1 MDLTK
6 NNIKKTLEKINMSG
20 HSENIVSSGILKNIQ
35 VFGDQVDID
44 IVVTNPALQARKKL
58 EVDIMKI
65 IHDDIYEKAKIN
77 INTKVELPKENKN
90 DENEIDSPDRPKIS
104 SQAKKINGV
113 DSIIAI
119 SSAKGGV
126 GKSTVT
132 INLAAALAK
141 KGCKV
146 GILDADIYGPSVP
159 TMMDVEGYVPK
170 SIKIDNKSKIE
181 PVESYNVKIM
191 SIGFFTKLDQAVVW
205 GGPMASKALNQMI
218 FDTHWGELDFL
229 FLDLPPGT
237 GDIHL
242 SLVQSLPITG
252 SIIVSTPQ
260 NVALADARRG
270 IKMFQQESISVPIL
284 GLVENMAYFKTD
296 DSEDKHYIFG
306 EDGVKY
312 LSKDLN
318 INFLG
323 EIPLIKSL
331 REASDFGRPGS
342 LQESTEVSEIF
353 DNISK
358 KKINEP
364 AKINIDEDNLNQID
378 FVEKFESQREIK
390 KNGVKHSKVYL
401 FAIKKK

>member
-20 HSENIVSSGILKNIQ
+20 HSENIVSTGILKNIQ

-77 INTKVELPKENKN
+77 INTKVELPKENEN

-170 SIKIDNKSKIE
+170 SIKIDDKSKIE

-205 GGPMASKALNQMI
+205 RGPMASKALNQMI

-270 IKMFQQESISVPIL
+270 IKMFQQDSISVPIL
-284 GLVENMAYFKTD
+284 GLIENMAYFKTD
-296 DSEDKHYIFG
+296 KSDTIHYIFG
-306 EDGVKY
+306 ESGVKY

-323 EIPLIKSL
+323 EIPIFQSL

-342 LQESTEVSEIF
+342 LQESTDVSNIF
-353 DNISK
+353 EEISK
-358 KKINEP
+358 NMVEQLLVRNKELPPTKIVE
-364 AKINIDEDNLNQID
+364 ITNL
-378 FVEKFESQREIK
+378 VGCS
-390 KNGVKHSKVYL
+390 
-401 FAIKKK
+401 AIKK

>member
-1 MDLTK
+1 MELTK
-6 NNIKKTLEKINMSG
+6 SNIKKTLENVNISG
-20 HSENIVSSGILKNIQ
+20 SSENIVSSGILKNIQ

-44 IVVTNPALQARKKL
+44 LILSNPTLQARKKL

-65 IHDDIYEKAKIN
+65 IHADIYEKAKIN
-77 INTKVELPKENKN
+77 INVKIEKV
-90 DENEIDSPDRPKIS
+90 DSKIS
-104 SQAKKINGV
+104 SQSKKISGV
-113 DSIIAI
+113 DSIIAV

-126 GKSTVT
+126 GKSTLT
-132 INLAAALAK
+132 INLAATLAK

-170 SIKIDNKSKIE
+170 SIKVNGESKIE
-181 PVESYNVKIM
+181 PIESYGVKIM

-205 GGPMASKALNQMI
+205 RGPMASKALNQMI
-218 FDTHWGELDFL
+218 FDTNWGELDFL

-242 SLVQSLPITG
+242 SIVQSLPITG
-252 SIIVSTPQ
+252 SIIISTPQ

-270 IKMFQQESISVPIL
+270 IKMFQQDNISVPIL

-296 DSEDKHYIFG
+296 DSNEKHYIFG
-306 EDGVKY
+306 EAGVKY

-323 EIPLIKSL
+323 EIPLFMSL

-342 LQESTEVSEIF
+342 LQESSEISDIF
-353 DNISK
+353 DDISK
-358 KKINEP
+358 NVVEQLLIRNKELPPTKVVEIT
-364 AKINIDEDNLNQID
+364 NL
-378 FVEKFESQREIK
+378 VGCS
-390 KNGVKHSKVYL
+390 
-401 FAIKKK
+401 AIKK

>member
-1 MDLTK
+1 MELSKK
-6 NNIKKTLEKINMSG
+6 NISKTLEKINMPGSVD
-20 HSENIVSSGILKNIQ
+20 NIVSSGVLKNIQ

-44 IVVTNPALQARKKL
+44 LSVSNPALQARKKL

-65 IHDDIYEKAKIN
+65 IHDEIYEKAKIN
-77 INTKVELPKENKN
+77 INTKIEKAPAKIEKAPAKI
-90 DENEIDSPDRPKIS
+90 EKAPAKIS
-104 SQAKKINGV
+104 SQSKKISGV
-113 DSIIAI
+113 DSIIAV

-126 GKSTVT
+126 GKSTLTV
-132 INLAAALAK
+132 NLAASLAK

-170 SIKIDNKSKIE
+170 SIKVNDVSKIE
-181 PVESYNVKIM
+181 PIENYGVKIM

-205 GGPMASKALNQMI
+205 RGPMASKALNQMI
-218 FDTHWGELDFL
+218 FDTNWGDLDFL

-242 SLVQSLPITG
+242 SLVQSLPISG

-260 NVALADARRG
+260 NIALADARRG
-270 IKMFQQESISVPIL
+270 IKMFQQDSISVPIL
-284 GLVENMAYFKTD
+284 GLVENMAYFRQN
-296 DSEDKHYIFG
+296 DSEEKNYIFG
-306 EDGVKY
+306 EAGVKY

-331 REASDFGRPGS
+331 REASDLGRPAS

-353 DNISK
+353 DDISK
-358 KKINEP
+358 NVVEQLLKRNKELPPTKIVE
-364 AKINIDEDNLNQID
+364 ITNL
-378 FVEKFESQREIK
+378 VGCS
-390 KNGVKHSKVYL
+390 
-401 FAIKKK
+401 AIKK

>member
-20 HSENIVSSGILKNIQ
+20 HSENIVSTGILKNIQ

-77 INTKVELPKENKN
+77 INTKVELPKENEN

-170 SIKIDNKSKIE
+170 SIKIDDKSKIE

-205 GGPMASKALNQMI
+205 RGPMASKALNQMI

-270 IKMFQQESISVPIL
+270 IKMFQQDSISVPIL
-284 GLVENMAYFKTD
+284 GLIENMAYFKTD
-296 DSEDKHYIFG
+296 ESDTKHYIFG
-306 EDGVKY
+306 ESGVRY

-323 EIPLIKSL
+323 EIPIFQSL

-342 LQESTEVSEIF
+342 LQESSDVSKIF
-353 DNISK
+353 EEISK
-358 KKINEP
+358 NMVEQLLIRNKELPPTKIVE
-364 AKINIDEDNLNQID
+364 ITNL
-378 FVEKFESQREIK
+378 VGCS
-390 KNGVKHSKVYL
+390 
-401 FAIKKK
+401 AIKK

>member
-1 MDLTK
+1 MELTK
-6 NNIKKTLEKINMSG
+6 SNIKKTLENVNISG
-20 HSENIVSSGILKNIQ
+20 SAENIVSSGILKNIQ

-44 IVVTNPALQARKKL
+44 LILSNPTLQARKKL

-65 IHDDIYEKAKIN
+65 IHADIYKKAKIN
-77 INTKVELPKENKN
+77 INVKIEKV
-90 DENEIDSPDRPKIS
+90 DSKIS
-104 SQAKKINGV
+104 SQSKKISGV
-113 DSIIAI
+113 DSIIAV

-126 GKSTVT
+126 GKSTLT
-132 INLAAALAK
+132 INLAATLAK

-170 SIKIDNKSKIE
+170 SIKVNGESKIE
-181 PVESYNVKIM
+181 PIESYGVKIM

-205 GGPMASKALNQMI
+205 RGPMASKALNQMI
-218 FDTHWGELDFL
+218 FDTNWGELDFL

-242 SLVQSLPITG
+242 SIVQSLPITG
-252 SIIVSTPQ
+252 SIIISTPQ
-260 NVALADARRG
+260 NVALADARRC
-270 IKMFQQESISVPIL
+270 IKMFQQDNISVPIL

-296 DSEDKHYIFG
+296 DSNEKHYIFG
-306 EDGVKY
+306 EAGVKY

-323 EIPLIKSL
+323 EIPLFKSL

-342 LQESTEVSEIF
+342 LQESNEISDIF
-353 DNISK
+353 DDISK
-358 KKINEP
+358 NVVEQLLIRNKELPPTKVVEIT
-364 AKINIDEDNLNQID
+364 NL
-378 FVEKFESQREIK
+378 VGCS
-390 KNGVKHSKVYL
+390 
-401 FAIKKK
+401 AIKK

>member
-1 MDLTK
+1 MELTK
-6 NNIKKTLEKINMSG
+6 SNIKKTLENINISG
-20 HSENIVSSGILKNIQ
+20 SAENIVSSGILKNIQ

-44 IVVTNPALQARKKL
+44 LILSNPTLQARKKL

-65 IHDDIYEKAKIN
+65 IHADIYEKAKIN
-77 INTKVELPKENKN
+77 INVKIEKV
-90 DENEIDSPDRPKIS
+90 DSKIS
-104 SQAKKINGV
+104 SQSKKISGV
-113 DSIIAI
+113 DSIIAV

-126 GKSTVT
+126 GKSTLT
-132 INLAAALAK
+132 INLAATLAK

-170 SIKIDNKSKIE
+170 SIKVNGESKIE
-181 PVESYNVKIM
+181 PIESYGVKIM

-205 GGPMASKALNQMI
+205 RGPMASKALNQMI
-218 FDTHWGELDFL
+218 FDTNWGELDFL

-242 SLVQSLPITG
+242 SIVQSLPITG
-252 SIIVSTPQ
+252 SIIISTPQ

-270 IKMFQQESISVPIL
+270 IKMFQQDNISVPIL

-296 DSEDKHYIFG
+296 DSNEKHYIFG
-306 EDGVKY
+306 EARVKY

-323 EIPLIKSL
+323 EIPLFKSL

-342 LQESTEVSEIF
+342 LQESNEISDIF
-353 DNISK
+353 DDISK
-358 KKINEP
+358 NVVEQLLIRNKELPPTKVVEIT
-364 AKINIDEDNLNQID
+364 NL
-378 FVEKFESQREIK
+378 VGCS
-390 KNGVKHSKVYL
+390 
-401 FAIKKK
+401 AIKK

>member
-6 NNIKKTLEKINMSG
+6 KNIKKTLEKINMTG
-20 HSENIVSSGILKNIQ
+20 HSKNIVSSGILKNIQ

-44 IVVTNPALQARKKL
+44 LVVTNPALQARKKL
-58 EVDIMKI
+58 EVEIMKI

-77 INTKVELPKENKN
+77 VNTKVESPKANENV
-90 DENEIDSPDRPKIS
+90 ENEIDSPDRPKIS
-104 SQAKKINGV
+104 TQAKKIKGV

-132 INLAAALAK
+132 INLAATLAK

-170 SIKIDNKSKIE
+170 SIKINDKSKIE
-181 PVESYNVKIM
+181 PVESHDVKIM

-205 GGPMASKALNQMI
+205 RGPMASKALNQMI

-252 SIIVSTPQ
+252 SVIVSTPQ

-284 GLVENMAYFKTD
+284 GLIENMAYFKSE
-296 DSEDKHYIFG
+296 DSETKHYLFG
-306 EDGVKY
+306 EAGVKY
-312 LSKDLN
+312 LSKDLD

-323 EIPLIKSL
+323 EIPIFQAL

-342 LQESTEVSEIF
+342 LQESTDVSNIF
-353 DNISK
+353 EEISK
-358 KKINEP
+358 NMVEQLLIRNKELPPTKIVE
-364 AKINIDEDNLNQID
+364 ITNL
-378 FVEKFESQREIK
+378 VGCS
-390 KNGVKHSKVYL
+390 
-401 FAIKKK
+401 AIKK

>member
-6 NNIKKTLEKINMSG
+6 NNIKKTLEKINMTG
-20 HSENIVSSGILKNIQ
+20 HSKDIVSSGILKNIQ

-44 IVVTNPALQARKKL
+44 LVVTNPALQARKKL

-77 INTKVELPKENKN
+77 VNTKVESPKANKKV
-90 DENEIDSPDRPKIS
+90 ENEIDSPDRPKITT
-104 SQAKKINGV
+104 QAKKIKGV

-170 SIKIDNKSKIE
+170 SIKINDKSKIE
-181 PVESYNVKIM
+181 PVESYDVKIM

-205 GGPMASKALNQMI
+205 RGPMASKALNQMI

-284 GLVENMAYFKTD
+284 GLIENMAYFKAE
-296 DSEDKHYIFG
+296 DSETKHYLFG
-306 EDGVKY
+306 EAGVKY

-323 EIPLIKSL
+323 EIPIFQAL

-342 LQESTEVSEIF
+342 LQESTDVSNIF
-353 DNISK
+353 EEISK
-358 KKINEP
+358 NMVEQLLIRNKELPPTKIVE
-364 AKINIDEDNLNQID
+364 ITNL
-378 FVEKFESQREIK
+378 VGCS
-390 KNGVKHSKVYL
+390 
-401 FAIKKK
+401 AIKK

>member
-1 MDLTK
+1 MELTK
-6 NNIKKTLEKINMSG
+6 INIKKTLENVNISG
-20 HSENIVSSGILKNIQ
+20 SSENIVATGILKNIQ

-44 IVVTNPALQARKKL
+44 LILSNPTLQARKKL

-65 IHDDIYEKAKIN
+65 IHTDIYEKAKIN
-77 INTKVELPKENKN
+77 INVKIEKV
-90 DENEIDSPDRPKIS
+90 DAKIS
-104 SQAKKINGV
+104 SQSKKISGV
-113 DSIIAI
+113 DSIIAV

-126 GKSTVT
+126 GKSTLT
-132 INLAAALAK
+132 INLAATLAK

-170 SIKIDNKSKIE
+170 SIKVNGESKIE
-181 PVESYNVKIM
+181 PIESYGVKIM

-205 GGPMASKALNQMI
+205 RGPMASKALNQMI
-218 FDTHWGELDFL
+218 FDTNWGELDFL

-252 SIIVSTPQ
+252 SIIISTPQ

-270 IKMFQQESISVPIL
+270 IKMFQQDNISVPIL
-284 GLVENMAYFKTD
+284 GLVENMAYFKA
-296 DSEDKHYIFG
+296 EDTEEKHYIFG
-306 EDGVKY
+306 EAGVKY

-323 EIPLIKSL
+323 EIPLFKSL

-342 LQESTEVSEIF
+342 LQESSEISEIF

-358 KKINEP
+358 NVVEQLLIRNKELPTTKIVE
-364 AKINIDEDNLNQID
+364 ITNL
-378 FVEKFESQREIK
+378 VGCS
-390 KNGVKHSKVYL
+390 
-401 FAIKKK
+401 AIKK

>member
-1 MDLTK
+1 MDLNKK
-6 NNIKKTLEKINMSG
+6 NIIKTLEKITFSG
-20 HSENIVSSGILKNIQ
+20 EADNIVSSGVLQNVQ
-35 VFGDQVDID
+35 VFGDQVDIGLL
-44 IVVTNPALQARKKL
+44 VSNPALQARKRL

-65 IHDDIYEKAKIN
+65 IHSDIYEKAKIK
-77 INTKVELPKENKN
+77 ITCEVQKKVKNPDSENSDN
-90 DENEIDSPDRPKIS
+90 SESSDVNIS
-104 SQAKKINGV
+104 SEAKKILGV

-126 GKSTVT
+126 GKSTLTV
-132 INLAAALAK
+132 NLAASLAK

-170 SIKIDNKSKIE
+170 SIKVNDQSKIE
-181 PVESYNVKIM
+181 PIESYGVKIM

-205 GGPMASKALNQMI
+205 RGPMASKALNQMI
-218 FDTHWGELDFL
+218 FDTNWGELDFL

-358 KKINEP
+358 NVVEQLLKRNKELPPTKIVEITNLVGCSAVKK
-364 AKINIDEDNLNQID
+364 
-378 FVEKFESQREIK
+378 
-390 KNGVKHSKVYL
+390 
-401 FAIKKK
+401 

>member
-1 MDLTK
+1 MELTK
-6 NNIKKTLEKINMSG
+6 SNIKKTLENVNISG
-20 HSENIVSSGILKNIQ
+20 SSENIVSSGILKNIQ

-44 IVVTNPALQARKKL
+44 LILSNPTLQARKKL

-65 IHDDIYEKAKIN
+65 IHADIYEKAKIN
-77 INTKVELPKENKN
+77 INVKIEKV
-90 DENEIDSPDRPKIS
+90 DSKIS
-104 SQAKKINGV
+104 SQSKKISGV
-113 DSIIAI
+113 DSIIAV

-126 GKSTVT
+126 GKSTLT
-132 INLAAALAK
+132 INLAATLAK

-170 SIKIDNKSKIE
+170 SIKVNGESKIE
-181 PVESYNVKIM
+181 PIESYGVKIM

-205 GGPMASKALNQMI
+205 RGPMASKALNQMI
-218 FDTHWGELDFL
+218 FDTNWGELDFL

-242 SLVQSLPITG
+242 SIVQSLPITG
-252 SIIVSTPQ
+252 SIIISTPQ

-270 IKMFQQESISVPIL
+270 IKMFQQDNISVPIL

-296 DSEDKHYIFG
+296 NSNEKHYIFG
-306 EDGVKY
+306 EAGVKY

-323 EIPLIKSL
+323 EIPLFKSL

-342 LQESTEVSEIF
+342 LQESSEISDIF
-353 DNISK
+353 DDISK
-358 KKINEP
+358 NVVEQLLTRNKELPPTKVVEIT
-364 AKINIDEDNLNQID
+364 NL
-378 FVEKFESQREIK
+378 VGCS
-390 KNGVKHSKVYL
+390 
-401 FAIKKK
+401 AIKK

>member
-20 HSENIVSSGILKNIQ
+20 HSENIVSTGILKNIQ

-77 INTKVELPKENKN
+77 INTKVELPIENEN

-170 SIKIDNKSKIE
+170 SIKIDDKSKIE

-205 GGPMASKALNQMI
+205 RGPMASKALNQMI

-270 IKMFQQESISVPIL
+270 IKMFQQDSISVPIL
-284 GLVENMAYFKTD
+284 GLIENMAYFKTD
-296 DSEDKHYIFG
+296 ESDTKHYIFG
-306 EDGVKY
+306 ESGVRY

-323 EIPLIKSL
+323 EIPIFQSL

-342 LQESTEVSEIF
+342 LQESTDVSNIF
-353 DNISK
+353 EEISK
-358 KKINEP
+358 NMVEQLLIRNKELPPTKIVE
-364 AKINIDEDNLNQID
+364 ITNL
-378 FVEKFESQREIK
+378 VGCS
-390 KNGVKHSKVYL
+390 
-401 FAIKKK
+401 AIKK

>member
-1 MDLTK
+1 MKLTK
-6 NNIKKTLEKINMSG
+6 VNIKKTLENVNISG
-20 HSENIVSSGILKNIQ
+20 SSENIVDSGILKNIQ

-44 IVVTNPALQARKKL
+44 LILSNPTLQARKKL

-65 IHDDIYEKAKIN
+65 IHADIYEKAKIN
-77 INTKVELPKENKN
+77 INVKIEKV
-90 DENEIDSPDRPKIS
+90 DSKIS
-104 SQAKKINGV
+104 SQSKKILGV
-113 DSIIAI
+113 DSIIAV

-126 GKSTVT
+126 GKSTLT
-132 INLAAALAK
+132 INLAASLAK

-170 SIKIDNKSKIE
+170 SIKVNGESRIE
-181 PVESYNVKIM
+181 PIESYGVKIM

-205 GGPMASKALNQMI
+205 RGPMASKALNQMI
-218 FDTHWGELDFL
+218 FDTNWGELDFL

-252 SIIVSTPQ
+252 SIIISTPQ

-270 IKMFQQESISVPIL
+270 IKMFQQDNISVPIL
-284 GLVENMAYFKTD
+284 GLVENMAYFKAEN
-296 DSEDKHYIFG
+296 SQEKHYIFG
-306 EDGVKY
+306 EAGVRY

-323 EIPLIKSL
+323 EIPLFKSL

-342 LQESTEVSEIF
+342 LQESSEISEIF
-353 DNISK
+353 DDISK
-358 KKINEP
+358 NVVEQLLIRNKELPPTKIVE
-364 AKINIDEDNLNQID
+364 ITNL
-378 FVEKFESQREIK
+378 VGCS
-390 KNGVKHSKVYL
+390 
-401 FAIKKK
+401 AIKK

>member
-77 INTKVELPKENKN
+77 INTKVELPKENEN

-170 SIKIDNKSKIE
+170 SIKIDDKSKIE

-205 GGPMASKALNQMI
+205 RGPMASKALNQMI

-270 IKMFQQESISVPIL
+270 IKMFQQDSISVPIL
-284 GLVENMAYFKTD
+284 GLIENMAYFKTD
-296 DSEDKHYIFG
+296 ESDTRHYIFG
-306 EDGVKY
+306 ESGVKY

-323 EIPLIKSL
+323 EIPIFQSL

-342 LQESTEVSEIF
+342 LQESTDVSKIF
-353 DNISK
+353 EEISK
-358 KKINEP
+358 NMVEQLLIRNKELPPTKIVE
-364 AKINIDEDNLNQID
+364 ITNL
-378 FVEKFESQREIK
+378 VGCS
-390 KNGVKHSKVYL
+390 
-401 FAIKKK
+401 AIKK

>member
-20 HSENIVSSGILKNIQ
+20 HSENIVSTGILKNIQ

-77 INTKVELPKENKN
+77 INTKVELPIENEN

-159 TMMDVEGYVPK
+159 TMMDVEGYIPK
-170 SIKIDNKSKIE
+170 SIKIDDKSKIE

-205 GGPMASKALNQMI
+205 RGPMASKALNQMI

-270 IKMFQQESISVPIL
+270 IKMFQQDSISVPIL
-284 GLVENMAYFKTD
+284 GLIENMAYFKTD
-296 DSEDKHYIFG
+296 ESDTKHYIFG
-306 EDGVKY
+306 ESGVRY

-323 EIPLIKSL
+323 EIPIFQSL

-342 LQESTEVSEIF
+342 LQESTDVSNIF
-353 DNISK
+353 EEISK
-358 KKINEP
+358 NMVEQLLIRNKELPPTKIVE
-364 AKINIDEDNLNQID
+364 ITNL
-378 FVEKFESQREIK
+378 VGCS
-390 KNGVKHSKVYL
+390 
-401 FAIKKK
+401 AIKK

>member
-77 INTKVELPKENKN
+77 INTKVELPKENEN

-205 GGPMASKALNQMI
+205 RGPMASKALNQMI

-270 IKMFQQESISVPIL
+270 IKMFQQDSISVPIL
-284 GLVENMAYFKTD
+284 GLIENMAYFKTD
-296 DSEDKHYIFG
+296 ESDTRHYIFG
-306 EDGVKY
+306 ESGVKY

-323 EIPLIKSL
+323 EIPIFQSL

-342 LQESTEVSEIF
+342 LQESTDVSNIF
-353 DNISK
+353 EEISK
-358 KKINEP
+358 NMVEQLLIRNKELPPTKIVE
-364 AKINIDEDNLNQID
+364 ITNL
-378 FVEKFESQREIK
+378 VGCS
-390 KNGVKHSKVYL
+390 
-401 FAIKKK
+401 AIKK

>member
-1 MDLTK
+1 MELTK
-6 NNIKKTLEKINMSG
+6 SNIKKTLENVNISG
-20 HSENIVSSGILKNIQ
+20 SSENIVSSGILKNIQ

-44 IVVTNPALQARKKL
+44 LILSNPTLQARKKL

-65 IHDDIYEKAKIN
+65 IHADIYEKAKIN
-77 INTKVELPKENKN
+77 INVKIEKV
-90 DENEIDSPDRPKIS
+90 DSKIS
-104 SQAKKINGV
+104 SQSKKISGV
-113 DSIIAI
+113 DSIIAV

-126 GKSTVT
+126 GKSTLT
-132 INLAAALAK
+132 INLAATLAK

-170 SIKIDNKSKIE
+170 SIKVNGESKIE
-181 PVESYNVKIM
+181 PIESYGVKIM

-205 GGPMASKALNQMI
+205 RGPMASKALNQMI
-218 FDTHWGELDFL
+218 FDTNWGELDFL

-242 SLVQSLPITG
+242 SIVQSLPITG
-252 SIIVSTPQ
+252 SIIISTPQ

-270 IKMFQQESISVPIL
+270 IKMFQQDNISVPIL

-296 DSEDKHYIFG
+296 DSNEKHYIFG
-306 EDGVKY
+306 EAGVKY

-323 EIPLIKSL
+323 EIPLFKSL

-342 LQESTEVSEIF
+342 LQESSEISVIF
-353 DNISK
+353 DDISK
-358 KKINEP
+358 NVVEQLLIRNKELPPTKVVEIT
-364 AKINIDEDNLNQID
+364 NL
-378 FVEKFESQREIK
+378 VGCS
-390 KNGVKHSKVYL
+390 
-401 FAIKKK
+401 AIKK

>member
-1 MDLTK
+1 MKLSKK
-6 NNIKKTLEKINMSG
+6 NISKTLEKINISG
-20 HSENIVSSGILKNIQ
+20 SDDNIVKSGVLKNIQ

-44 IVVTNPALQARKKL
+44 LVINNPTLQARKKL

-65 IHDDIYEKAKIN
+65 IHHEIYEKAKIKV
-77 INTKVELPKENKN
+77 NTKVEKLKQPHIEDK
-90 DENEIDSPDRPKIS
+90 EIDSPDLPKITTNS
-104 SQAKKINGV
+104 KKITGV
-113 DSIIAI
+113 DSIIAV

-132 INLAAALAK
+132 TNLAAYLAK

-170 SIKIDNKSKIE
+170 STKVNGQSMIDPI
-181 PVESYNVKIM
+181 ESYGVKIM

-205 GGPMASKALNQMI
+205 RGPMASKALKQMI
-218 FDTHWGELDFL
+218 FDTNWGSLDFL

-284 GLVENMAYFKTD
+284 GLIENMAYFSTE
-296 DSEDKHYIFG
+296 DSEEKHYIFG
-306 EDGVKY
+306 EAGVKY
-312 LSKDLN
+312 LSEDLN

-323 EIPLIKSL
+323 EIPLFKDL
-331 REASDFGRPGS
+331 REASDFGSPAS
-342 LQESTEVSEIF
+342 LQNSTDISQIF

-358 KKINEP
+358 NVVEQLLKRNKELPPTKIVE
-364 AKINIDEDNLNQID
+364 ITNL
-378 FVEKFESQREIK
+378 VGCS
-390 KNGVKHSKVYL
+390 
-401 FAIKKK
+401 AIKK

>member
-1 MDLTK
+1 MKLTK
-6 NNIKKTLEKINMSG
+6 VNIKKTLENVNISG
-20 HSENIVSSGILKNIQ
+20 SSENIVDSGILKNIQ

-44 IVVTNPALQARKKL
+44 LILSNPTLQARKKL

-65 IHDDIYEKAKIN
+65 IHADIYEKAKIN
-77 INTKVELPKENKN
+77 INVKIEKV
-90 DENEIDSPDRPKIS
+90 DSKIS
-104 SQAKKINGV
+104 SQSKKILGV
-113 DSIIAI
+113 DSIIAV

-126 GKSTVT
+126 GKSTLT
-132 INLAAALAK
+132 INLAASLAK

-170 SIKIDNKSKIE
+170 SIKVNGESRIE
-181 PVESYNVKIM
+181 PIESYGVKIM

-205 GGPMASKALNQMI
+205 RGPMASKALNQMI
-218 FDTHWGELDFL
+218 FDTNWGELDFL

-252 SIIVSTPQ
+252 SIIISTPQ

-270 IKMFQQESISVPIL
+270 IKMFQQDNISVPIL
-284 GLVENMAYFKTD
+284 GLVENMAYFKAEN
-296 DSEDKHYIFG
+296 SQEKHYIFG
-306 EDGVKY
+306 EAGVRY

-323 EIPLIKSL
+323 EIPLFKSL

-342 LQESTEVSEIF
+342 LQESSEISEIF
-353 DNISK
+353 DDISRNVVEQLLIRNK
-358 KKINEP
+358 ELPPTKIVE
-364 AKINIDEDNLNQID
+364 ITNL
-378 FVEKFESQREIK
+378 VGCS
-390 KNGVKHSKVYL
+390 
-401 FAIKKK
+401 AIKK

>member
-1 MDLTK
+1 MELTK
-6 NNIKKTLEKINMSG
+6 SNIKKTLENVNISG
-20 HSENIVSSGILKNIQ
+20 SAENIVSSGILKNIQ
-35 VFGDQVDID
+35 VFGDQIDID
-44 IVVTNPALQARKKL
+44 LILSNPTLQARKKL

-65 IHDDIYEKAKIN
+65 IHADIYEKAKIN
-77 INTKVELPKENKN
+77 INVKIEKV
-90 DENEIDSPDRPKIS
+90 DSKIS
-104 SQAKKINGV
+104 SQSKKISGV
-113 DSIIAI
+113 DSIIAV

-126 GKSTVT
+126 GKSTLT
-132 INLAAALAK
+132 INLAATLAK

-170 SIKIDNKSKIE
+170 SIKVNGESKIE
-181 PVESYNVKIM
+181 PIESYGVKIM

-205 GGPMASKALNQMI
+205 RGPMASKALNQMI
-218 FDTHWGELDFL
+218 FDTNWGELDFL

-242 SLVQSLPITG
+242 SIVQSLPITG
-252 SIIVSTPQ
+252 SIIISTPQ

-270 IKMFQQESISVPIL
+270 IKMFQQDNISVPIL

-296 DSEDKHYIFG
+296 DSNEKHYIFG
-306 EDGVKY
+306 EAGVKY

-323 EIPLIKSL
+323 EIPLFKSL

-342 LQESTEVSEIF
+342 LQESSEISDIF
-353 DNISK
+353 DDISK
-358 KKINEP
+358 NVVEQLLIRNKELPPTKVVEIT
-364 AKINIDEDNLNQID
+364 NL
-378 FVEKFESQREIK
+378 VGCS
-390 KNGVKHSKVYL
+390 
-401 FAIKKK
+401 AIKK

>member
-20 HSENIVSSGILKNIQ
+20 HSENIVSTGILKNIQ

-170 SIKIDNKSKIE
+170 SIKIDDKSKIE

-205 GGPMASKALNQMI
+205 RGPMASKALNQMI

-270 IKMFQQESISVPIL
+270 IKMFQQDSISVPIL
-284 GLVENMAYFKTD
+284 GLIENMAYFKTD
-296 DSEDKHYIFG
+296 ESDTRHYIFG
-306 EDGVKY
+306 ESGVKY

-323 EIPLIKSL
+323 EIPIFQSL

-342 LQESTEVSEIF
+342 LQESTDVSKIF
-353 DNISK
+353 EEISK
-358 KKINEP
+358 NMVEQLLIRNKELPPSKIVE
-364 AKINIDEDNLNQID
+364 ITNL
-378 FVEKFESQREIK
+378 VGCS
-390 KNGVKHSKVYL
+390 
-401 FAIKKK
+401 AIKK

>member
-20 HSENIVSSGILKNIQ
+20 HSENIVSTGILKNIQ

-77 INTKVELPKENKN
+77 INTKVELPKEN

-104 SQAKKINGV
+104 SQAKKIKGV

-132 INLAAALAK
+132 INLASALAK

-170 SIKIDNKSKIE
+170 SIKIDDKSKIE
-181 PVESYNVKIM
+181 PVENYNVKIM

-205 GGPMASKALNQMI
+205 RGPMASKALNQMI

-270 IKMFQQESISVPIL
+270 IKMFQQDSISVPIL
-284 GLVENMAYFKTD
+284 GLIENMAYFKTD
-296 DSEDKHYIFG
+296 ESDTRHYIFG
-306 EDGVKY
+306 ESGVKY

-323 EIPLIKSL
+323 EIPIFQSL

-342 LQESTEVSEIF
+342 LQESTDVSKIF
-353 DNISK
+353 EEISK
-358 KKINEP
+358 NMVEQLLIRNKELPPTKIVE
-364 AKINIDEDNLNQID
+364 ITNL
-378 FVEKFESQREIK
+378 VGCS
-390 KNGVKHSKVYL
+390 
-401 FAIKKK
+401 AIKK

>member
-20 HSENIVSSGILKNIQ
+20 HSENIVSTGILKNIQ

-77 INTKVELPKENKN
+77 INTKVELPIENEN
-90 DENEIDSPDRPKIS
+90 DENEIDSPNRPKIS

-170 SIKIDNKSKIE
+170 SIKIDDKSKIE

-205 GGPMASKALNQMI
+205 RGPMASKALNQMI

-270 IKMFQQESISVPIL
+270 IKMFQQDSISVPIL
-284 GLVENMAYFKTD
+284 GLIENMAYFKTD
-296 DSEDKHYIFG
+296 ESDTRYYIFG
-306 EDGVKY
+306 ESGVKY

-323 EIPLIKSL
+323 EIPIFQSL

-342 LQESTEVSEIF
+342 LQESSDVSNIF
-353 DNISK
+353 EEISK
-358 KKINEP
+358 NMVEQLLIRNKELPPTKIVE
-364 AKINIDEDNLNQID
+364 ITNL
-378 FVEKFESQREIK
+378 VGCS
-390 KNGVKHSKVYL
+390 
-401 FAIKKK
+401 AIKK

>member
-20 HSENIVSSGILKNIQ
+20 HSENIVSTGILKNIQ

-77 INTKVELPKENKN
+77 INTKVELPKENEN

-170 SIKIDNKSKIE
+170 SIKIDDKSKIE

-205 GGPMASKALNQMI
+205 RGPMASKALNQMI

-270 IKMFQQESISVPIL
+270 IKMFQQDSISVPIL
-284 GLVENMAYFKTD
+284 GLIENMAYFKTD
-296 DSEDKHYIFG
+296 ESDTRHYIFG
-306 EDGVKY
+306 ESGVKY

-318 INFLG
+318 INFFG
-323 EIPLIKSL
+323 EIPIFQSL

-342 LQESTEVSEIF
+342 LQESTDVSNIF
-353 DNISK
+353 EEISK
-358 KKINEP
+358 NMVEQLLIRNKELPPTKIVE
-364 AKINIDEDNLNQID
+364 ITNL
-378 FVEKFESQREIK
+378 VGCS
-390 KNGVKHSKVYL
+390 
-401 FAIKKK
+401 AIKK

>member
-6 NNIKKTLEKINMSG
+6 QNITKTLEKVNMSG
-20 HSENIVSSGILKNIQ
+20 SKDDIVSSGILKNVQ

-44 IVVTNPALQARKKL
+44 IVVSNPALQARKKL

-65 IHDDIYEKAKIN
+65 IHDDIYEKAKIK
-77 INTKVELPKENKN
+77 INTKVESPKIDKE
-90 DENEIDSPDRPKIS
+90 EGNEIDSPQHPKIS
-104 SQAKKINGV
+104 SQAKKIEGV

-159 TMMDVEGYVPK
+159 TMMDVEGYIPK
-170 SIKIDNKSKIE
+170 SIKINDQSKIE
-181 PVESYNVKIM
+181 PVESYDVKIM

-205 GGPMASKALNQMI
+205 RGPMASKALNQMI

-284 GLVENMAYFKTD
+284 GLIENMAYFKSS
-296 DSEDKHYIFG
+296 DSETKHYIFG
-306 EDGVKY
+306 EAGVKY

-323 EIPLIKSL
+323 EIPIFKSL

-342 LQESTEVSEIF
+342 LQESTDVSNIF
-353 DNISK
+353 DDISK
-358 KKINEP
+358 NVVEQLLIRNKELPPTKIVE
-364 AKINIDEDNLNQID
+364 ITNL
-378 FVEKFESQREIK
+378 VGCS
-390 KNGVKHSKVYL
+390 
-401 FAIKKK
+401 AIKK

>member
-20 HSENIVSSGILKNIQ
+20 HSENIVSTGILKNIQ

-65 IHDDIYEKAKIN
+65 IHDDIYEKAKIK
-77 INTKVELPKENKN
+77 INTKVEMPKDNRN

-170 SIKIDNKSKIE
+170 SIKIDDKSKIE

-205 GGPMASKALNQMI
+205 RGPMASKALNQMI

-270 IKMFQQESISVPIL
+270 IKMFQQDSISVPIL
-284 GLVENMAYFKTD
+284 GLIENMAYFKTD
-296 DSEDKHYIFG
+296 ESDTRHYIFG
-306 EDGVKY
+306 ESGVKY

-323 EIPLIKSL
+323 EIPIFQSL

-342 LQESTEVSEIF
+342 LQESTDVSKIF
-353 DNISK
+353 EEISK
-358 KKINEP
+358 NMVEQLLIRNKELPPTKIVE
-364 AKINIDEDNLNQID
+364 ITNL
-378 FVEKFESQREIK
+378 VGCS
-390 KNGVKHSKVYL
+390 
-401 FAIKKK
+401 AIKK

>member
-20 HSENIVSSGILKNIQ
+20 HSENIVSTGILKNIQ

-77 INTKVELPKENKN
+77 INTKVELPKEN

-170 SIKIDNKSKIE
+170 SIKIDDKSKIE

-205 GGPMASKALNQMI
+205 RGPMASKALNQMI

-270 IKMFQQESISVPIL
+270 IKMFQQDSISVPIL
-284 GLVENMAYFKTD
+284 GLIENMAYFKTD
-296 DSEDKHYIFG
+296 ESDTRHYIFG
-306 EDGVKY
+306 ESGVKY

-323 EIPLIKSL
+323 EIPIFQSL

-342 LQESTEVSEIF
+342 LQESSDVSNIF
-353 DNISK
+353 EEISK
-358 KKINEP
+358 NMVEQLLIRNKELPPTKIVE
-364 AKINIDEDNLNQID
+364 ITNL
-378 FVEKFESQREIK
+378 VGCS
-390 KNGVKHSKVYL
+390 
-401 FAIKKK
+401 AIKK

>member
-20 HSENIVSSGILKNIQ
+20 HSENIVSTGILKNIQ

-77 INTKVELPKENKN
+77 INTKVELPKQNEN

-170 SIKIDNKSKIE
+170 SIKIDDKSKIE

-205 GGPMASKALNQMI
+205 RGPMASKALNQMI

-270 IKMFQQESISVPIL
+270 IKMFQQDSISVPIL
-284 GLVENMAYFKTD
+284 GLIENMAYFKTD
-296 DSEDKHYIFG
+296 ESDTRHYIFG
-306 EDGVKY
+306 ESGVKY

-323 EIPLIKSL
+323 EIPLFQSL

-342 LQESTEVSEIF
+342 LQESTDVSNIF
-353 DNISK
+353 EEISK
-358 KKINEP
+358 NMVEQLLIRNKELPPTKIVE
-364 AKINIDEDNLNQID
+364 ITNL
-378 FVEKFESQREIK
+378 VGCS
-390 KNGVKHSKVYL
+390 
-401 FAIKKK
+401 AIKK

>member
-6 NNIKKTLEKINMSG
+6 NNIKKTLEKINMPG
-20 HSENIVSSGILKNIQ
+20 HSENIVSAGILKNIQ

-77 INTKVELPKENKN
+77 INTKVELPKEN

-170 SIKIDNKSKIE
+170 SIKIDDKSKIE

-205 GGPMASKALNQMI
+205 RGPMASKALNQMI

-270 IKMFQQESISVPIL
+270 IKMFRQDSISVPIL
-284 GLVENMAYFKTD
+284 GLIENMAYFKTD
-296 DSEDKHYIFG
+296 ESDTRHYIFG
-306 EDGVKY
+306 ESGVKY

-323 EIPLIKSL
+323 EIPIFQSL

-342 LQESTEVSEIF
+342 LQESTDVSKIF
-353 DNISK
+353 EEISK
-358 KKINEP
+358 NMVEQLLIRNKELPPTKIVE
-364 AKINIDEDNLNQID
+364 ITNL
-378 FVEKFESQREIK
+378 VGCS
-390 KNGVKHSKVYL
+390 
-401 FAIKKK
+401 AIKK

>member
-1 MDLTK
+1 MELTK
-6 NNIKKTLEKINMSG
+6 SNIKKTLENVNISG
-20 HSENIVSSGILKNIQ
+20 SAENIVSSGILKNIQ

-44 IVVTNPALQARKKL
+44 LILSNPTLQARKKL

-65 IHDDIYEKAKIN
+65 IHADIYEKAKIN
-77 INTKVELPKENKN
+77 INVKIEKV
-90 DENEIDSPDRPKIS
+90 DSKIS
-104 SQAKKINGV
+104 SQSKKISGV
-113 DSIIAI
+113 DSIIAV

-126 GKSTVT
+126 GKSTLT
-132 INLAAALAK
+132 INLAATLAK

-170 SIKIDNKSKIE
+170 SIKVNGESKIE
-181 PVESYNVKIM
+181 PIESYGVKIM

-205 GGPMASKALNQMI
+205 RGPMASKALNQMI
-218 FDTHWGELDFL
+218 FDTNWGELDFL

-242 SLVQSLPITG
+242 SIVQSLPITG
-252 SIIVSTPQ
+252 SIIISTPQ

-270 IKMFQQESISVPIL
+270 IKMFQQDNISVPIL

-296 DSEDKHYIFG
+296 DSDEKHYIFG
-306 EDGVKY
+306 EAGVKY

-323 EIPLIKSL
+323 EIPLFKSL

-342 LQESTEVSEIF
+342 LQESSEISDIF
-353 DNISK
+353 DDISK
-358 KKINEP
+358 NVVEQLLIRNKELPPTKVVEIT
-364 AKINIDEDNLNQID
+364 NL
-378 FVEKFESQREIK
+378 VGCS
-390 KNGVKHSKVYL
+390 
-401 FAIKKK
+401 AIKK

>member
-20 HSENIVSSGILKNIQ
+20 HSENIVSTGILKNIQ

-77 INTKVELPKENKN
+77 INTKVELPKDNEN

-170 SIKIDNKSKIE
+170 SIKIDDKSKIE

-205 GGPMASKALNQMI
+205 RGPMASKALNQMI

-270 IKMFQQESISVPIL
+270 IKMFRQDSISVPIL
-284 GLVENMAYFKTD
+284 GLIENMAYFKTD
-296 DSEDKHYIFG
+296 ESETRHYIFG
-306 EDGVKY
+306 ESGVKY

-323 EIPLIKSL
+323 EIPIFQSL

-342 LQESTEVSEIF
+342 LQESTDVSNIF
-353 DNISK
+353 EEISK
-358 KKINEP
+358 NMVEQLLVRNKELPPTKIVE
-364 AKINIDEDNLNQID
+364 ITNL
-378 FVEKFESQREIK
+378 VGCS
-390 KNGVKHSKVYL
+390 
-401 FAIKKK
+401 AIKK

>member
-20 HSENIVSSGILKNIQ
+20 HSENIVSTGILKNIQ

-170 SIKIDNKSKIE
+170 SIKIDDKSKIE

-205 GGPMASKALNQMI
+205 RGPMASKALNQMI

-270 IKMFQQESISVPIL
+270 IKMFRQDSISVPIL
-284 GLVENMAYFKTD
+284 GLIENMAYFKTD
-296 DSEDKHYIFG
+296 ESDTRHYIFG
-306 EDGVKY
+306 ESGVKY

-323 EIPLIKSL
+323 EIPIFQSL

-342 LQESTEVSEIF
+342 LQESTDVSNIF
-353 DNISK
+353 EEISK
-358 KKINEP
+358 NMVEQLLIRNKELPPTKIVE
-364 AKINIDEDNLNQID
+364 ITNL
-378 FVEKFESQREIK
+378 VGCS
-390 KNGVKHSKVYL
+390 
-401 FAIKKK
+401 AIKK